1 MWLGAAIAVHLLC
14 VVWWIGGL
22 AFVTGVSLPILRN
35 VPDEKIRW
43 EQFRQL
49 EIHFAAQVRVALI
62 LVGISGGFLLWG
74 LKVWSLMARP
84 AYWWLDAMIGYWV
97 LFMWIM
103 FVSSPEVLMEG
114 LMRGADPTIGWR
126 RIHLLH
132 SALLLLALV
141 IIAAAVEGSHGF

>member
-35 VPDEKIRW
+35 VSDEKTRW

-49 EIHFAAQVRVALI
+49 EAHFESQVRVALI
-62 LVGISGGFLLWG
+62 LSGISGVFLLWG
-74 LKVWSLMARP
+74 LKAWGLLSHP

-97 LFMWIM
+97 LFVWLMFFANLDIM
-103 FVSSPEVLMEG
+103 MQRLVRGGDPSS
-114 LMRGADPTIGWR
+114 GWR
-126 RIHLLH
+126 RVHVLH
-132 SALLLLALV
+132 SVLLLVALL